1 MVDRMLQDSTKQ
13 FYTFYEIIIL
23 IQRIIYIFNE
33 LFIYPIYPTKESF
46 SFNQS
51 NIFIQEKNWSI
62 FIQPN
67 SH

>member
-33 LFIYPIYPTKESF
+33 LLIYPIYPAKESF